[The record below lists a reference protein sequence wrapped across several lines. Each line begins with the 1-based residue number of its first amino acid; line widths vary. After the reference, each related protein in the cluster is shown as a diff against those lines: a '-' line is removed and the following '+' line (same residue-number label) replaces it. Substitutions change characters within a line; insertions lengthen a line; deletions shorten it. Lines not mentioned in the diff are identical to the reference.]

1 MQVRDRSPR
10 PRRDRCPRYGD
21 LARLSVTIAIGSV
34 LLCPKLGQTQP
45 VASVDPS
52 VAEPPSRR
60 TREPIVVPAPTPARE
75 PTAADVAGAP
85 LPGQESGRLDKL
97 DGGDSPPRLIG
108 RGFLLLPRVAVR
120 AAFAPIRGA
129 IWMNE
134 RYRVR
139 DHAHDAMFNKPGTMG
154 LYPTAGLQSGFGIT
168 LGARFVHR
176 DLLGERE
183 RFSAMAA
190 AGGRFRRAFELSF
203 RSGDRFGDRLRLE
216 LKGEHDRRP
225 KERFFGI
232 GNGDEM
238 AEPPPDALIEM
249 PVDALADPTA
259 VPARYR
265 QQLSRATGIAD
276 AWIASDLHLRGAG
289 AVTDF
294 QVGRSEGSAP
304 IDEVYRPES
313 LVGLRGA
320 RFAYTELEL
329 RWDGRRAVS
338 PWEPRPVYSGGLF
351 AGVYGGRTT
360 RLDGGADFWRY
371 GGDVQHFLRVG
382 RGPRVIATRAHLDA
396 LTGSRE
402 EVPFFDLPQLGG
414 DKLLRGYA
422 TERFRD
428 RIAAVASIDYQW
440 DLSQLFSARVFT
452 DVGRVYES
460 ADDLTLAGL
469 RVGYGV
475 GIDAHNRSSFWLR
488 TSLASSIDGG
498 IFLNLSLE
506 PVYDVDSRVERR

>member
-1 MQVRDRSPR
+1 V
-10 PRRDRCPRYGD
+10 
-21 LARLSVTIAIGSV
+21 ART
-34 LLCPKLGQTQP
+34 
-45 VASVDPS
+45 
-52 VAEPPSRR
+52 
-60 TREPIVVPAPTPARE
+60 
-75 PTAADVAGAP
+75 P
-85 LPGQESGRLDKL
+85 LPGQESGRLDPL

-108 RGFLLLPRVAVR
+108 RGFLFLPKIAVR
-120 AAFAPIRGA
+120 AAFAPVRGA

-139 DHAHDAMFNKPGTMG
+139 DHAQDVMFNKPRTMG
-154 LYPTAGLQSGFGIT
+154 LYPTVGLQSGFGLT
-168 LGARFVHR
+168 FGARFVHR
-176 DLLGERE
+176 DLLGEGE
-183 RFSAMAA
+183 HLSAMAA
-190 AGGRFRRAFELSF
+190 TGGRFRRAFELSF
-203 RSGDRFGDRLRLE
+203 RSGERFGERLRLE

-225 KERFFGI
+225 KEQFFGI
-232 GNGDEM
+232 GNGDQV
-238 AEPPPDALIEM
+238 AEPPPDAPIAM
-249 PVDALADPTA
+249 PIDPLVDPTA

-265 QQLSRATGIAD
+265 QQLLRATGIAD

-304 IDEVYRPES
+304 IDEVYRSES

-320 RFAYTELEL
+320 RFAYSELEL

-338 PWEPRPVYSGGLF
+338 PWEPLPVYSGGLF

-360 RLDGGADFWRY
+360 RLDGGPDFWRY
-371 GGDVQHFLRVG
+371 GGEVQHFVRVG
-382 RGPRVIATRAHLDA
+382 SGPRVIATRAHVDA
-396 LTGSRE
+396 VTGSRE

-422 TERFRD
+422 AERFRD
-428 RIAAVASIDYQW
+428 RIAAVASLDYQW

-452 DVGRVYES
+452 DVGRVYGS
-460 ADDLTLAGL
+460 DDDLTLEGL
-469 RVGYGV
+469 RLGYGV

-498 IFLNLSLE
+498 IFLNLSLA
-506 PVYDVDSRVERR
+506 PVYDIDSRVEKR